1 MPATPQDRL
10 YGLTTSVAV
19 KPPVFISADYDV
31 ARFGEQTIT
40 SSTPTGDRTVTTTEG
55 MRILLMGQDNPVE
68 NGIWVAR
75 RSFWVRAT
83 DFNGPRDAVNGT
95 LVFSITGDC
104 WQVEA
109 VVPVVIGLSDIHFRP
124 TYPFEANLDI
134 FQRTL
139 RVPEASVSVLPSA
152 EDRAWKGL
160 GFDGA
165 GQPKLQ
171 DPAGTGLWGYVPA
184 IGSFEKGSLLTQ
196 RFEVLLWEST
206 DEYWRWDGAMP
217 KIVLPGS
224 TPDTAG
230 GRGKGKWLDVTDAT
244 LRANL
249 GSGEEGF
256 GDAIV
261 QHNKN
266 FSVREML
273 NRIRTLADND
283 APLPYLGYDPV
294 NDAALYNAM
303 GEASDRHLLLNGGLH
318 IAGDCANGIRRNAG
332 LFSVRGGQEDS
343 GQGFNVPL
351 MGVSNA
357 RGLRG
362 YEIYELV
369 SSYTDVTTP
378 ERQSYHNVATAT
390 YTATTVTIDPTTY
403 AETLAKLKVGHY
415 IRTMHP
421 TYCVGLVT
429 AINAETGVITVD
441 EWADSGTTTTTPASG
456 VGLYTRY
463 ITKAYAQNINL
474 FITANSDV
482 TNATG
487 VELGMSAHKLVSGTV
502 AGLDIPVLSS
512 STQNM
517 TVGLLVR
524 HATTNNTGLDFGVRA
539 SDARVNFHSD
549 GTDGTG
555 RTVRVGFNESSNAI
569 TGFRGNG
576 KNTSYLMLASTVA
589 DVTDTSLENSPMILG
604 PYGQDYRKYDRA
616 ITISSDATLNG
627 YFPNITLTAAGITIT
642 MPPAAAHRNGHKYY
656 FNLRAIGTYHFT
668 GDVTV
673 EGVATYNTTTTV
685 VRKEIKIQYD
695 GTQWLVSNDK

>member
-1 MPATPQDRL
+1 MADKYLGIPLPTPTKNAVPSTDIRDHLFAGAKLDEEATSGQDVYIDRL
-10 YGLTTSVAV
+10 GRAHLTNTGRNNKFAAELQAMVDRFNA
-19 KPPVFISADYDV
+19 FIERSGYQVIGDYED
-31 ARFGEQTIT
+31 GPLTIT
-40 SSTPTGDRTVTTTEG
+40 EYNQLVRYQNELWKITADTDIPFTTAGNTAESW
-55 MRILLMGQDNPVE
+55 E
-68 NGIWVAR
+68 E
-75 RSFWVRAT
+75 T
-83 DFNGPRDAVNGT
+83 DKA
-95 LVFSITGDC
+95 
-104 WQVEA
+104 
-109 VVPVVIGLSDIHFRP
+109 HF
-124 TYPFEANLDI
+124 
-134 FQRTL
+134 
-139 RVPEASVSVLPSA
+139 VSV
-152 EDRAWKGL
+152 G
-160 GFDGA
+160 DGA
-165 GQPKLQ
+165 
-171 DPAGTGLWGYVPA
+171 
-184 IGSFEKGSLLTQ
+184 
-196 RFEVLLWEST
+196 
-206 DEYWRWDGAMP
+206 
-217 KIVLPGS
+217 
-224 TPDTAG
+224 
-230 GRGKGKWLDVTDAT
+230 
-244 LRANL
+244 LRQNL

-318 IAGDCANGIRRNAG
+318 LAGDCANGIRRNAG

-378 ERQSYHNVATAT
+378 ERQAYHNVATAT
-390 YTATTVTIDPTTY
+390 YTATTATIDPTTY

-441 EWADSGTTTTTPASG
+441 EWADSGTTTTTPANG

-539 SDARVNFHSD
+539 SDSRVNFHSD

-576 KNTSYLMLASTVA
+576 KNTSYLMLASTVT

-604 PYGQDYRKYDRA
+604 PHGQDYRKYDRA
-616 ITISSDATLNG
+616 ITISSDTTLNG
-627 YFPNITLTAAGITIT
+627 YFPNVTLTTAGITIT
-642 MPPAAAHRNGHKYY
+642 FPPAAAHRSGHYYY
-656 FNLRAIGTYHFT
+656 FNLRAAGDYFFQ
-668 GDVTV
+668 GDVPV
-673 EGVATYNTTTTV
+673 EGSTPYKVTTTV
-685 VRKEIKIQYD
+685 VRKTIKIQYD
-695 GTQWLVSNDK
+695 GSQWLVSGDK